1 MLAERLC
8 RSVVKGCIVST
19 VSRPDKGRFET
30 AIIDKNDRLNQNLT
44 RLDDISVVQAGFFL
58 EKIMLAERL
67 CRSVVKGCI
76 VSTVSRPDKGRFETA
91 IIDKNDIYIVE
102 KFTTQRYVKDNHRR
116 WEDAILSGEELKDT
130 EGRPILLEPLS
141 LEDAIYDLV
150 NTRSLSRPLL

>member
-1 MLAERLC
+1 
-8 RSVVKGCIVST
+8 
-19 VSRPDKGRFET
+19 
-30 AIIDKNDRLNQNLT
+30 
-44 RLDDISVVQAGFFL
+44 
-58 EKIMLAERL
+58 MLAERL